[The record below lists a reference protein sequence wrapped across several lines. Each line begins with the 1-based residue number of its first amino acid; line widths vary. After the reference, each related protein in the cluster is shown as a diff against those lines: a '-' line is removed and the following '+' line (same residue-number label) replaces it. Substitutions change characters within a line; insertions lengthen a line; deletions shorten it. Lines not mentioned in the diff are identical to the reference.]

1 MLHNNVLLLCSLT
14 QWGKKEGDEGRK
26 ATKINVFL
34 FWKKKYKIVAQ
45 NQVETLVFLNFIP
58 AFSGLLN
65 VLIQAFYFIYLSA
78 K

>member
-1 MLHNNVLLLCSLT
+1 MQPNPM
-14 QWGKKEGDEGRK
+14 GKKRGGDGGRK
-26 ATKINVFL
+26 ATKIHIFL
-34 FWKKKYKIVAQ
+34 SEKKYKIVAQ
-45 NQVETLVFLNFIP
+45 NQVETLVFLIFIP